1 MTVER
6 TTVHGKKI
14 RDGRFGKF
22 DRELDIKLLRE
33 AIQVGYKSAAL
44 GDEPFGSLIAD
55 SEGNVIA
62 EGLCKVRTMKDPTRH
77 GEVNAVHEA
86 LKNYTLEELWNCSIY
101 VPGGPCAM
109 CAGTIYWGNVG
120 RIVYA
125 ANIEDKDNRDKIENE
140 NYMMLGIDFREVLAS
155 GGKDIVIDG
164 PYTEL
169 EDELM
174 QRFEWYTE
182 TYGEL

>member
-1 MTVER
+1 
-6 TTVHGKKI
+6 
-14 RDGRFGKF
+14 
-22 DRELDIKLLRE
+22 
-33 AIQVGYKSAAL
+33 
-44 GDEPFGSLIAD
+44 
-55 SEGNVIA
+55 
-62 EGLCKVRTMKDPTRH
+62 
-77 GEVNAVHEA
+77 
-86 LKNYTLEELWNCSIY
+86 
-101 VPGGPCAM
+101 M
-109 CAGTIYWGNVG
+109 CAGTIFWGNVG

-125 ANIEDKDNRDKIENE
+125 ANIEDKENRDKIESE

-182 TYGEL
+182 KYGAL